1 MSVWLTLTLH
11 YTLQL
16 LVLLRALTRPDREP
30 ASRLAWMLMILGV
43 PVAGVVLYL
52 MLGEV
57 SPGRR
62 RTAAMR
68 KVRAALPV
76 AVPGIDA
83 PAVLPTEARGAFAR
97 GAVVNGFAPV
107 PGNAAQL
114 LHDSDA
120 AIDAMVADIEAARLS
135 VHVLVYIWLD
145 DGNGRKLMAAL
156 ARAAERGVVCR
167 VMVDGLGSRHFLRCD
182 SFRAM
187 QAAGVKTG
195 VAFSTRWAAARLLLG
210 RIDIRNHRK
219 IFVIDGRIAYVGSQ
233 NCADPAFAIKAAFAP
248 WVDIMLRFEGPVV
261 WQTQALFAADWMG
274 QGGDDMAAMLA
285 DPAAPVAG
293 GFPALVF
300 GSGPDLSVNAVPD
313 VVGLLL
319 AAAQHEVVISTPYFV
334 PTQGLQEQLRATAL
348 RGVRVVL
355 ILPARNDSRMVGWAS
370 RAAYGALIGAGVEIH
385 EFTPGLLHAK
395 TLTVDGGLALIGSAN
410 LDRRS
415 FELNFENSLLLADAG
430 VTAAIRTRQQAYL
443 AQSTAVRADVV
454 AGWSLGRRLV
464 YNSAATISP
473 VL

>member
-11 YTLQL
+11 YALQL
-16 LVLLRALTRPDREP
+16 GVLLRALTRPDREP
-30 ASRLAWMLMILGV
+30 ASRLAWMLVILGV
-43 PVAGVVLYL
+43 PVAGALLYL

-62 RTAAMR
+62 RTALMH
-68 KVRAALPV
+68 KVRRALPV
-76 AVPGIDA
+76 MVPGVDEA
-83 PAVLPTEARGAFAR
+83 AGLPAAARGAFAR

-107 PGNAAQL
+107 PGNTARL
-114 LHDSDA
+114 MGDSDA
-120 AIDAMVADIEAARLS
+120 AIDAMVADIDAACSS

-145 DGNGRKLMAAL
+145 DANGGKLMAAL
-156 ARAAERGVVCR
+156 VRAAQRGVVCR
-167 VMVDGLGSRHFLRCD
+167 VMVDGLGSRHLLR
-182 SFRAM
+182 SERFRAM

-195 VAFSTRWAAARLLLG
+195 VAFSTRWAAARMLLG

-219 IFVIDGRIAYVGSQ
+219 LFVIDGRIAYVGSQ
-233 NCADPAFAIKAAFAP
+233 NCADPAFAIKARFAP

-274 QGGDDMAAMLA
+274 QGGDDMADMLA
-285 DPAAPVAG
+285 APARPVGG

-319 AAAQHEVVISTPYFV
+319 AAAQDEVVISTPYFV

-370 RAAYGALIGAGVEIH
+370 RAAYASLIGAGVDIH

-430 VTAAIRTRQQAYL
+430 VSGEIRARQQAYL
-443 AQSTAVRADVV
+443 AQSVAVRADVV
-454 AGWSLGRRLV
+454 ARWSLGRRLI